1 MSKLF
6 FDHLVVLTSVDA
18 HVKSIAE
25 TAEEREELWQLVDEL
40 VHHRIMDIIF
50 GNLPEEHHTEFM
62 EKFTE
67 FPYEERLFI
76 FLNEKAGKNFE
87 KIITEEMKIL
97 EDEILTDIKPKKK
110 KK

>member
-6 FDHLVVLTSVDA
+6 FDHLIVLTRVDS

-25 TAEEREELWQLVDEL
+25 SMEEREELWQLVDEL
-40 VHHRIMDIIF
+40 VHHRVMDLIL
-50 GNLPEEHHTEFM
+50 GHLPEAHHEEFM

-76 FLNEKAGKNFE
+76 YLNEKTGKDLE
-87 KIITEEMKIL
+87 KVITEEMKIL
-97 EDEILTDIKPKKK
+97 EDEILSDLKPKKK